1 MPVVPAISVAGLT
14 KSYTETTGLF
24 DLDLEVPAGSVTALL
39 GPNGAGKTTAV
50 RLLATLLKPDRGH
63 MRIGGYD
70 AVRQPR
76 EVQALIG
83 LTGQSASVDM
93 KLTGKGNLAMFGRLH
108 HLPWRTIRERS
119 RLLLERFDLATAASK
134 PVQSYSG
141 GMRRKLDLAV
151 SLIAEPSILF
161 LDEPTTGLD
170 PASRQALWEIIRD
183 LVAQGATVLLT
194 TQYLDEADALAD
206 RITFIDAGR
215 RIAQGAPAELK
226 AQVGQTQLRLTFR
239 STGDAETARAALE
252 RSAAV
257 RSGAVVQLPLPGGRD
272 GLDAL
277 KTVIDAVDRAG
288 VSPERY
294 DVQEP
299 TLNDV
304 YFQLTGHQRPDE
316 ETKKNSAK
324 EKTR

>member
-1 MPVVPAISVAGLT
+1 MLVASPISVAGLT

-24 DLDLEVPAGSVTALL
+24 DLDLEAAAGSVTALL

-63 MRIGGYD
+63 IRIGGYD
-70 AVRQPR
+70 VVRQPR
-76 EVQALIG
+76 EAQALIS
-83 LTGQSASVDM
+83 LTGQSASVDA

-119 RLLLERFDLATAASK
+119 RLLLERFDLANAANK

-170 PASRQALWEIIRD
+170 PVSRVAVWEIIRE

-206 RITFIDAGR
+206 QIIFIDAGR
-215 RIAQGAPAELK
+215 RIAQGTPAELK
-226 AQVGQTQLRLTFR
+226 AQAGQTQLRLTFR
-239 STGDAETARAALE
+239 STADAEMAKAALE
-252 RSAAV
+252 ESAAV
-257 RSGAVVQLPLPGGRD
+257 RSGAVVQVPLPGRRD

-277 KTVIDAVDRAG
+277 KAVIDAVGRSG
-288 VSPERY
+288 VSPETY

-304 YFQLTGHQRPDE
+304 YFQLSGHQRPDE
-316 ETKKNSAK
+316 GAKENTTK
-324 EKTR
+324 EKT

>member
-1 MPVVPAISVAGLT
+1 G
-14 KSYTETTGLF
+14 
-24 DLDLEVPAGSVTALL
+24 
-39 GPNGAGKTTAV
+39 
-50 RLLATLLKPDRGH
+50 
-63 MRIGGYD
+63 
-70 AVRQPR
+70 
-76 EVQALIG
+76 
-83 LTGQSASVDM
+83 
-93 KLTGKGNLAMFGRLH
+93 
-108 HLPWRTIRERS
+108 
-119 RLLLERFDLATAASK
+119 LLLERFDLATAASK

-194 TQYLDEADALAD
+194 TQYLDEADPLAA
-206 RITFIDAGR
+206 RTPSTDAGR
-215 RIAQGAPAELK
+215 RTAQAAPAELK

-239 STGDAETARAALE
+239 STGDAETARAALQ

-277 KTVIDAVDRAG
+277 KTVI
-288 VSPERY
+288 
-294 DVQEP
+294 
-299 TLNDV
+299 
-304 YFQLTGHQRPDE
+304 
-316 ETKKNSAK
+316 
-324 EKTR
+324 